1 MEGPDLQDQTAD
13 RKQTK
18 QIQFRDVFQRDGTQR
33 KLGEKVSKLQS
44 KLFIYRLKKVKT
56 VEEFW
61 RRHTFTINIPEEDLS
76 FSDSKTGHVCSPSGL
91 DIMFTP

>member
-33 KLGEKVSKLQS
+33 KLGREKS
-44 KLFIYRLKKVKT
+44 LKTAIKAVYLLT
-56 VEEFW
+56 
-61 RRHTFTINIPEEDLS
+61 
-76 FSDSKTGHVCSPSGL
+76 
-91 DIMFTP
+91 

>member
-33 KLGEKVSKLQS
+33 KLGRGS
-44 KLFIYRLKKVKT
+44 LKTAIKAVYLPT
-56 VEEFW
+56 
-61 RRHTFTINIPEEDLS
+61 
-76 FSDSKTGHVCSPSGL
+76 
-91 DIMFTP
+91 